1 MTEKGQKTASAAR
14 PGNMGAAHDPAMGSD
29 RAGSGG
35 PGNADGRND
44 PDNGHTMRR
53 GLTGRHVQFI
63 ALGGAVGTGL
73 FLGSGRSI
81 ALTGPSILLVY
92 LFVGLIMFILMR
104 AIGELMYAD
113 PSQHSFIA
121 FITRYL
127 GTGWGKFAGW
137 TYWLVLVLI
146 GMTEL
151 TAVSQYFVTIFS
163 FAGIDLTRWRWLIQI
178 GFMAILLAIN
188 LISAKAFG
196 ETEFWFSLI
205 KISLIVGLIITGVV
219 MAILRF
225 HYPATVING
234 QHIPAGTVSPANIF
248 ADFQIAPNGW
258 WNFALSFQMVFFAYE
273 TIEMIG
279 MTVSEMA
286 EPRKELKKAVNQLI
300 YRILIFYV
308 GALTA
313 IMMIVPWRTFRPG
326 KDGSFASPFIMVF
339 RYAGLDWAS
348 TLVFLVVITAAA
360 SALNSLLFSA
370 GRQLFET
377 ASESGS
383 RRLAGILHV
392 SSAGVPSR
400 AIIVSALVILLA
412 PLLSVIPGASGL
424 FVAFSSMSSAVII
437 AVYILTLVAHWKYRN
452 SDDFREDG
460 FLLRGYKVWDSL
472 AVAFFVFVYITLFF
486 SADTLTAA
494 VLGTVWLVLFG
505 AWCVLSRRRAAKARA
520 L

>member
-14 PGNMGAAHDPAMGSD
+14 PGDMGATHDPATGSD
-29 RAGSGG
+29 RAGSGE
-35 PGNADGRND
+35 PGG
-44 PDNGHTMRR
+44 GGSMRR

-163 FAGIDLTRWRWLIQI
+163 FAGIDLTRWRWLIEI
-178 GFMAILLAIN
+178 GFMALLLAIN

-205 KISLIVGLIITGVV
+205 KISLIIGLIATGIV
-219 MAILRF
+219 MAVAHFR
-225 HYPATVING
+225 YPATVING
-234 QHIPAGTVSPANIF
+234 QHIPAGEVSLGNIF
-248 ADFQIAPNGW
+248 DGFSLAPNGW
-258 WNFALSFQMVFFAYE
+258 WNFLLSFQMVFFAYE

-286 EPRKELKKAVNQLI
+286 NPRKELKKAVNQLI

-308 GALTA
+308 GALGA
-313 IMMIVPWRTFRPG
+313 IMMIVPWRTFKPG
-326 KDGSFASPFIMVF
+326 KDGSFTSPFIMVF
-339 RYAGLDWAS
+339 RYAGVDWAS
-348 TLVFLVVITAAA
+348 TLVFFVVITAAA

-370 GRQLFET
+370 GRQLYET
-377 ASESGS
+377 ATESGS
-383 RRLAGILHV
+383 RRLAAFLHV
-392 SSAGVPSR
+392 SKSGVPSR
-400 AIIVSALVILLA
+400 AIVCSAAVILLS
-412 PLLSVIPGASGL
+412 PLLGAIPGVSGL

-437 AVYILTLVAHWKYRN
+437 AIYILTLIAHWKYRN
-452 SDDFREDG
+452 SADFLPTG
-460 FLLRGYKVWDSL
+460 FLLRGYRVWDSL
-472 AVAFFVFVYITLFF
+472 AIAFFAFVFLTLFF
-486 SADTLTAA
+486 SQDTLPAALFGTA
-494 VLGTVWLVLFG
+494 WIVLFG
-505 AWCVLSRRRAAKARA
+505 AWCVVSRRRAAKAQG